1 MNTRVIYQFSQQD
14 VVLNFSVVRMK
25 ELNEPKNR
33 PILKAEKKWSIPSLV
48 VSLLQRTPSNSLKN
62 AIFDPISSGFMNKL
76 LFDV

>member
-1 MNTRVIYQFSQQD
+1 
-14 VVLNFSVVRMK
+14 LK